1 VVGLEGLENRRP
13 AQLSGGQQQRV
24 AVARAIVSEPTLVLA
39 DEPTANLDS
48 TNAVQLIKLF
58 LELNEKLGIT
68 FVIATHDT
76 RVMSYCRRLITM
88 VDGKIV
94 SNVVQTSGPSNEET
108 GIDAAVVHR

>member
-1 VVGLEGLENRRP
+1 M
-13 AQLSGGQQQRV
+13 
-24 AVARAIVSEPTLVLA
+24 LA

-48 TNAVQLIKLF
+48 SNAVQLIKLF

-76 RVMSYCRRLITM
+76 RVMSYCRRMITM

-94 SNVVQTSGPSNEET
+94 KDVIQPVEQADSERL
-108 GIDAAVVHR
+108 IAAPLD